1 MFEEFDLQAL
11 RHIPQFAYYFRYS
24 LRHRD
29 FHEVREQGR
38 LLGRMA
44 AKPLYGRLTR
54 EGKVDRSSGFN
65 GQVAVIFIPARART
79 PRAALRALVRTGRS
93 SASHSTHINMFI
105 TLPIDQILERF
116 TQLEG
121 H

>member
-1 MFEEFDLQAL
+1 M
-11 RHIPQFAYYFRYS
+11 
-24 LRHRD
+24 
-29 FHEVREQGR
+29 
-38 LLGRMA
+38 
-44 AKPLYGRLTR
+44 
-54 EGKVDRSSGFN
+54 
-65 GQVAVIFIPARART
+65 
-79 PRAALRALVRTGRS
+79 VRTGRS